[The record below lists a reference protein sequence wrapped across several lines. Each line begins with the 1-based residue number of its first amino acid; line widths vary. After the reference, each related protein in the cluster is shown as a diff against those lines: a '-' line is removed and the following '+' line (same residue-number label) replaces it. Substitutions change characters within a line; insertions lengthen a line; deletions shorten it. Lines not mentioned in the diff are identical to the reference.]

1 MRDNRRYYL
10 HQRIKRIAD
19 YNALRKEVSV
29 PNNAAEVMKNK
40 YVIELRDKF
49 GYNIQLTIP
58 AGPEYLIQV
67 IETLFEKRDK
77 TKRELRDIQKAI
89 DVIQNSCEHKMNNGL
104 PAWEV
109 IAHTHK
115 EINQCQI
122 CKMEVT
128 A

>member
-10 HQRIKRIAD
+10 HQRIKHFAD
-19 YNALRKEVSV
+19 YDARRKEVSV
-29 PNNAAEVMKNK
+29 PNDATEVMKNK

-49 GYNIQLTIP
+49 GYNIQLTVA
-58 AGPEYLIQV
+58 AGPEYLSEV
-67 IETLFEKRDK
+67 VETLIQKRDK
-77 TKRELRDIQKAI
+77 AKKELRSIQKAI
-89 DVIQNSCEHKMNNGL
+89 DVIQNSCEHKTSDGIYT
-104 PAWEV
+104 WKV
-109 IAHTHK
+109 IAYTHK

>member
-10 HQRIKRIAD
+10 HQRIKNLAD
-19 YNALRKEVSV
+19 YNAIRKEVSV
-29 PNNAAEVMKNK
+29 PNDATEVMKNK

-67 IETLFEKRDK
+67 IETLIEKRDK
-77 TKRELRDIQKAI
+77 AKKELRSIQKAI
-89 DVIQNSCEHKMNNGL
+89 DVIQNSCEHKMNDGTS
-104 PAWEV
+104 AWKV

-115 EINQCQI
+115 EISQCQI
-122 CKMEVT
+122 CKKEVT

>member
-10 HQRIKRIAD
+10 HQRIKNLAD
-19 YNALRKEVSV
+19 YNAIRKEVSV
-29 PNNAAEVMKNK
+29 PNDATDVMKNK

-58 AGPEYLIQV
+58 AGPEYFIQV
-67 IETLFEKRDK
+67 IDQLTEKMNIAK
-77 TKRELRDIQKAI
+77 KAFQSLSKAI
-89 DVIQNSCEHKMNNGL
+89 DVMQNGCEHKMADGSS
-104 PAWEV
+104 AWKI

-115 EINQCQI
+115 EISQCQI
-122 CKMEVT
+122 CKKEVT